1 MLSIGTNAGALNA
14 AKGLNGIVKRMET
27 AMLRLSTGK
36 RINSAADDAGGL
48 SVSIKLNAEIMG
60 VNQSIKNA
68 SDAASLLSTVEGA
81 LQEVHTHLL
90 RMREIAVQA
99 SSQSLSD
106 SDRDS
111 LQSEVGAL
119 EADIQRI
126 ADDTSFA
133 GQVLLAGGF
142 STGITFQVG
151 PRRGNN
157 LHVSIGAINATTT
170 IANGGLDLNEDVT
183 TSARAM
189 GYISNIDAAIS
200 HISSNRGTYG
210 AAINRLEHTIAN
222 LENISA
228 NLMTARGAIEDAD
241 FAAETSNFAR
251 EQILQQAAIA
261 MLSQANASK
270 QNVLALFQ

>member
-1 MLSIGTNAGALNA
+1 MLSINTNVGALNA
-14 AKGLNGIVKRMET
+14 AQASYSVNKSMET
-27 AMLRLSTGK
+27 SMHRLSSGK
-36 RINSAADDAGGL
+36 RINSAADDAAG
-48 SVSIKLNAEIMG
+48 IQIANRINAEIQG
-60 VNQSIKNA
+60 LNQSVRNA
-68 SDAASLLSTVEGA
+68 ADAQAMLSTAEGA
-81 LQEVHTHLL
+81 LEQVHSLLL
-90 RMREIAVQA
+90 RMRELAVQ
-99 SSQSLSD
+99 SSNQTLSD
-106 SDRDS
+106 ADRDS
-111 LQSEVGAL
+111 IQVEVGVL
-119 EADIQRI
+119 EAEIQRV
-126 ADDTSFA
+126 ADDTTWA

-151 PRRGNN
+151 PRSGNN
-157 LHVSIGAINATTT
+157 LQVSIGAINATTT